1 MRAGPD
7 KAIQLAF
14 YSSLRDNRVIFVV
27 IGGVGLK
34 EKDKVYFR
42 QEKICHPENTPRKTS
57 SLIALY
63 ARRR

>member
-1 MRAGPD
+1 MRAGPE

-14 YSSLRDNRVIFVV
+14 YSSLRDNGVIFVV
-27 IGGVGLK
+27 MGGVGLK

-42 QEKICHPENTPRKTS
+42 QEKICHPENTPRKTG